1 MKKTYISPVAQVT
14 YLTSHA
20 IMSGSI
26 KGVSGASDLGV
37 GGNSSD
43 ASVTSGNSRSDN
55 SWDIWGS
62 GDYED

>member
-26 KGVSGASDLGV
+26 KGVSGANGLGAV
-37 GGNSSD
+37 IPVPTTPG
-43 ASVTSGNSRSDN
+43 TSGATATTRTKEPVS
-55 SWDIWGS
+55 
-62 GDYED
+62 